1 LNEPVQFAHNL
12 APTMEGDMLDGL
24 AVLAAALAIFVL
36 IWILI
41 LWGSRYFGPEH
52 H

>member
-1 LNEPVQFAHNL
+1 
-12 APTMEGDMLDGL
+12 MLTGVS
-24 AVLAAALAIFVL
+24 VLAAALAVFVV

>member
-1 LNEPVQFAHNL
+1 
-12 APTMEGDMLDGL
+12 MLSG
-24 AVLAAALAIFVL
+24 AMVLLIALGIFSL